1 MMLTIRDHISD
12 VPDGGGTHD
21 LKRTQQKRDNQK
33 RIWLHSY
40 FLLFLIKGEKIL
52 KEFLWRGGQASLRLW
67 KQPLIRGC
75 NHTDAINNYVI
86 ARHLK
91 KVVKKVG
98 HSQFYLDDKRKRTG
112 CGCGRLRQWFSPQ
125 FLQLTWVTV
134 VTDLRRG
141 VIGLVKG

>member
-1 MMLTIRDHISD
+1 MMLTIKDHISD
-12 VPDGGGTHD
+12 VPDG
-21 LKRTQQKRDNQK
+21 RDISFEKDPAKKGQSKKNLITFIFFVLLNQRWK
-33 RIWLHSY
+33 
-40 FLLFLIKGEKIL
+40 KIL
-52 KEFLWRGGQASLRLW
+52 KEFLWRDASLRLW

-75 NHTDAINNYVI
+75 NYTDAISNYVI

>member
-1 MMLTIRDHISD
+1 MSLM
-12 VPDGGGTHD
+12 GGTYH
-21 LKRTQQKRDNQK
+21 LKRTQQKRDIQK

-40 FLLFLIKGEKIL
+40 FFVLLNQRWKKIL
-52 KEFLWRGGQASLRLW
+52 KEFLWKDASLRLW

-75 NHTDAINNYVI
+75 NYTDAISNYVI

-134 VTDLRRG
+134 VTDLRRV